1 MTPMSTPLED
11 YALLA
16 DLHTGPLVSREGSI
30 DWLCFPRFDSPAV
43 FCALLGDEDN
53 GCWKLSAVDGEVVSR
68 RYVPETFILET
79 EWQTPTGRVLVTDF
93 LPPSDDHA
101 DLVRRVKCL
110 EGTVEVEHDLR
121 IRFDY
126 GRITPWVRRV
136 DLDSHSNGD
145 DCAHMQD
152 SPSEPHPVGTTHA
165 PHAAD
170 GTRGATSSAHDPET
184 GTREAGAAAGDMPA
198 EGAAGESRATHWY
211 RHFRERVRS
220 AAHEARSG
228 ETDGKG
234 LLAVAGPDALLLT
247 GPSLEPYQ
255 LGRDGEDVAVDHDA
269 VHGPGADIRVLE
281 GLRRGHRGTFP
292 MQAGEQ
298 LDWVLTWSESYRELL
313 VPADPERAQRATHAF
328 WTDWASAVDCDGEYH
343 EIIKRSLLV
352 LRALTH
358 SETGGIVAA
367 PTAGLPEDFGGERN
381 WDYRYTWLRD
391 AALTIGALVK
401 RGHEY
406 GALLWRDWL
415 LRAVAGNPDQ
425 LKILYGVDGR
435 RNITESEL
443 GHLSGYEGSRP
454 VRIGNGAEDQYQA
467 DVAGEVMMALATLR
481 DAGQEENDYSWGL
494 QCNLMSF
501 CELHMDTPDNGIWE
515 MRGEPQFFTHGR
527 VMMWTAFNEGL
538 RAVRQHGLAGDVER
552 WTRLRDRL
560 HTEIWEKGYNQELGI
575 FTQTYGGTEVDA
587 SLLQLPQTGFIAP
600 DHPAML
606 RTVER
611 IERDLQVEHG
621 QLRRYRTA
629 AGGRSADGLSGE
641 EAPFVICTF
650 WLVEQY
656 ARSGRVQDAAQ
667 LMRTTVGFASDLGL
681 LSEEYDVARGRL
693 AGNFPQAFSH
703 LGLIRAADALEEA
716 RRSVR

>member
-53 GCWKLSAVDGEVVSR
+53 GRWKLSAVDGEVVSR
-68 RYVPETFILET
+68 RYVPDTFILET
-79 EWQTPTGRVLVTDF
+79 EWKTPTGRVLVTDF

-110 EGTVEVEHDLR
+110 DGTVEVEHDLR
-121 IRFDY
+121 FRFDY
-126 GRITPWVRRV
+126 GQLTPWVRRV
-136 DLDSHSNGD
+136 DLDHHSNGD
-145 DCAHMQD
+145 DCAHMGD
-152 SPSEPHPVGTTHA
+152 SSSQPHPVGTAHA
-165 PHAAD
+165 PHTQGNVRPEGERAASSSEES
-170 GTRGATSSAHDPET
+170 GAGQDSHGP
-184 GTREAGAAAGDMPA
+184 
-198 EGAAGESRATHWY
+198 HWY
-211 RHFRERVRS
+211 SGFRERVHR
-220 AAHEARSG
+220 AARAARSRDTSG
-228 ETDGKG
+228 QG

-247 GPSLEPYQ
+247 GPALEPYQ
-255 LGRDGEDVAVDHDA
+255 LGRDGQDVAVGHDA
-269 VHGPGADIRVLE
+269 AHGPGADIRVLE
-281 GLRRGHRGTFP
+281 GLRRGHRGTFRLD
-292 MQAGEQ
+292 AGEQ

-313 VPADPERAQRATHAF
+313 VPADPDRAQQATHTF

-343 EIIKRSLLV
+343 EIVKRSLLV

-367 PTAGLPEDFGGERN
+367 PTAGLPEEFGGSRN

-391 AALTIGALVK
+391 AALTITALVQ
-401 RGHEY
+401 RGHEH

-425 LKILYGVDGR
+425 LQILYGVDGR
-435 RNITESEL
+435 RNLTEREL
-443 GHLSGYEGSRP
+443 DHLGGYEDSRP
-454 VRIGNGAEDQYQA
+454 VRIGNGAEGQYQA

-481 DAGQEENDYSWGL
+481 DAGHPENDYSWGL

-527 VMMWTAFNEGL
+527 VMMWAAFNEGL
-538 RAVRQHGLAGDVER
+538 RAVKEHGLTGDVER
-552 WTRLRDRL
+552 WTRLRDEL
-560 HTEIWEKGYNQELGI
+560 HREIWEKGYDEELGI
-575 FTQTYGGTEVDA
+575 FTQTYANREVDA
-587 SLLQLPQTGFIAP
+587 SLLQLPQTGFIEP

-606 RTVER
+606 RTVAR
-611 IERDLQVEHG
+611 IEQDLQDEHG
-621 QLRRYRTA
+621 QLRRYRTT
-629 AGGRSADGLSGE
+629 GGGESMDGLSGHE
-641 EAPFVICTF
+641 YPFVICTF

-656 ARSGRVQDAAQ
+656 ARSGRLQDTRE
-667 LMRTTVGFASDLGL
+667 LMRTTAGFASDLGL
-681 LSEEYDVARGRL
+681 LSEEYDVGQHRL

-703 LGLIRAADALEEA
+703 LGLIRAADALEQA
-716 RRSVR
+716 LRAAG